1 MEQKPQHKKKKK
13 NIRLK
18 KVIYSILDENYDGL
32 SSRQIYNLVMDS
44 NAKKFLNSSS
54 QLGQIL
60 LRMAGVTY
68 EERTVFSSQN
78 SYSGAVWR
86 LQYPEEFLDWLED

>member
-1 MEQKPQHKKKKK
+1 MPQQQRKKRK

-18 KVIYSILDENYDGL
+18 KAIYAILDDNYDGL
-32 SSRQIYNLVMDS
+32 SARQIYNHVMDS

-60 LRMAGVTY
+60 LRMPGVTY
-68 EERTVFSSQN
+68 EESTVYSNHN
-78 SYSGAVWR
+78 SYSGAIWR